1 MRFIMMLTG
10 LTVAA
15 LPALAQKEAPPAPGT
30 PKDFRLPPRKTFTLA
45 NGMRVSLVHYGVVP
59 KVAVNLDLATGREI
73 IDLLKK
79 MQRERGVTIITATHD
94 MKMLAASDRVVWIQ
108 DGKIDRIEERA
119 ALKIEVGTIDG
130 QTE

>member
-45 NGMRVSLVHYGVVP
+45 NGMRVSLVHYGLVP
-59 KVAVNLDLATGREI
+59 KVALNLDLATGA
-73 IDLLKK
+73 IDEGPDEVQLSGLTADMLL
-79 MQRERGVTIITATHD
+79 EGTTA
-94 MKMLAASDRVVWIQ
+94 
-108 DGKIDRIEERA
+108 RA
-119 ALKIEVGTIDG
+119 AAGISRQAAEMLGG
-130 QTE
+130 